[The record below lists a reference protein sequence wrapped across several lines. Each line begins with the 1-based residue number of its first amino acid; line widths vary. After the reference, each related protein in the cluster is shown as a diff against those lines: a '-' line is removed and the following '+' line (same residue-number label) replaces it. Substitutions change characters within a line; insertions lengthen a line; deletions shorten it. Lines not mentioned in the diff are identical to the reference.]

1 MKHEY
6 QNRPSPF
13 PGRMSWDAT
22 KPAFSFS
29 CSFCVVVHL
38 FWLVNACFFVLGF
51 VFLYQASQLPFV
63 PNLCILSEQTKTCH
77 IVLNT
82 APQWLSNDFVHVLV
96 VFAVTVESQ
105 PLYACNVLPN
115 TKKLMFRITNDILHC
130 FIKKIG
136 PFVISSYLCFGSYEL
151 QKISRST

>member
-51 VFLYQASQLPFV
+51 VFSYQASQLPFV

-82 APQWLSNDFVHVLV
+82 APQ
-96 VFAVTVESQ
+96 
-105 PLYACNVLPN
+105 
-115 TKKLMFRITNDILHC
+115 
-130 FIKKIG
+130 
-136 PFVISSYLCFGSYEL
+136 
-151 QKISRST
+151 